1 MTSCR
6 ARVSILAFSLVA
18 CASAAIA
25 DIAADCRQSR
35 RADLKVQACSAI
47 IDNPTTAAGDRAVA
61 LRHRADARNDAG
73 AYKDAIADFSETLR
87 IVPDNVPA
95 LTGRAQARLT
105 GGDVAGALA
114 DLNAAIAL
122 APNTAQLFLLR
133 GHAELANGNTDAAI
147 VDFTEAIRLDPKSAS
162 ALNNRGLAYRKKG
175 DLAKAEADYTAA
187 LALNPMYGLAY
198 ANRGYVLEAQGRKD
212 EAIESLRQAVL
223 VDPSLVSAREALN
236 RLGVTNTSAAESKR
250 RVALGKDLA
259 TANCSRC
266 HAVGASGTSTNAK
279 APEFRNLKQRHPLL
293 SLREPLTRGIAAQHD
308 EMPRF
313 PLSLSEID
321 AIVAYVNS
329 L

>member
-6 ARVSILAFSLVA
+6 ARSAVLVLSLVV
-18 CASAAIA
+18 CGGSALA
-25 DIAADCRQSR
+25 DIASDCRQNR
-35 RADLKVQACSAI
+35 RSDLKMQACSAI
-47 IDNPTTAAGDRAVA
+47 VDNPATTAGDRATA
-61 LRHRADARNDAG
+61 LRHRGDARNDAG
-73 AYKDAIADFSETLR
+73 AYKDAIADFSEALR
-87 IVPDNVPA
+87 IEPENVPA

-114 DLNAAIAL
+114 DLNVAIAR

-147 VDFTEAIRLDPKSAS
+147 VDFTESARLDPKSAS
-162 ALNNRGLAYRKKG
+162 ALNNRGLAYRKQG

-198 ANRGYVLEAQGRKD
+198 ANRGYVLEAQGRKS
-212 EAIESLRQAVL
+212 EAIDSLRQALL
-223 VDPSLVSAREALN
+223 VDPSLVSAREALQ
-236 RLGVTNTSAAESKR
+236 RLGVTNASAAESER

-266 HAVGASGTSTNAK
+266 HAIGATGASANPK

-313 PLSLSEID
+313 PLSMSEID
-321 AIVAYVNS
+321 AIVAYVNG